1 MKITKIRFF
10 EYGQKPPKNSRFKD
24 TISNETVGGYFDYT
38 SREEAKDVDK
48 EIVKQEDGYF
58 GYTGSHSVG
67 TYSSSGELNT
77 KEERDALKKEID
89 QCFHKDGNLCWDY
102 VISLENDKEAYNL
115 GLENTEQWLSA
126 VKEFLPKMLKE
137 YHIDYNNTLWWFDLH
152 RNTEHPHIHLVF
164 MEKHQTRTR
173 GKLTPREMKNVKRHI
188 YSSLSAR
195 AKLKERTG
203 KDYRTFFQEKDM
215 SLKELVTSI
224 EKKDLKKNPKLKGLY
239 KVLPKTGRLQYNSY
253 NMKQYQP
260 MIKSIIDD
268 LIQSDDELNKTF
280 NEYISKLD
288 QLEEVMNEE
297 GNDIATIKEAE
308 LEKFYSKVGNYILQ
322 NFKKTE
328 YVEESKKDGNKVN
341 LPYKPKKTYKKKYL
355 TETKLKGYIHKLANE
370 QQSEID
376 KAIEEYNRRMEE
388 QLLV

>member
-10 EYGQKPPKNSRFKD
+10 EYGKEPPKNSRFKD

-38 SREEAKDVDK
+38 GREEAKDVDK
-48 EIVKQEDGYF
+48 EIDKQEDGYF

-77 KEERDALKKEID
+77 KEERDAFKKEID
-89 QCFHKDGNLCWDY
+89 HCFHKNGNLCWDY
-102 VISLENDKEAYNL
+102 VISLEDDNEAYQL

-164 MEKHQTRTR
+164 MEKNQTRSR
-173 GKLTPREMKNVKRHI
+173 GKLTPREMQNVKRHI

-195 AKLKERTG
+195 AMLKERTG

-215 SLKELVTSI
+215 SLKELMTSI
-224 EKKDLKKNPKLKGLY
+224 EKKDIKKNPKLRDLY
-239 KVLPKTGRLQYNSY
+239 KVLPKTGRLQYNSC

-260 MIKSIIDD
+260 MIKTIIDD
-268 LIQSDDELNKTF
+268 LIQNDEDLKTAF
-280 NEYISKLD
+280 NEYIRKLD

-297 GNDIATIKEAE
+297 GNDVATIKEAE

-322 NFKKTE
+322 NYKKTE
-328 YVEESKKDGNKVN
+328 YVEESKKDENKVN
-341 LPYKPKKTYKKKYL
+341 LPSKNKKVYKKKYL
-355 TETKLKGYIHKLANE
+355 TEAKLKGYIHKLANE
-370 QQSEID
+370 QQSKIN
-376 KAIEEYNRRMEE
+376 KAIEEYNQRMEE

>member
-1 MKITKIRFF
+1 
-10 EYGQKPPKNSRFKD
+10 
-24 TISNETVGGYFDYT
+24 
-38 SREEAKDVDK
+38 
-48 EIVKQEDGYF
+48 
-58 GYTGSHSVG
+58 
-67 TYSSSGELNT
+67 
-77 KEERDALKKEID
+77 
-89 QCFHKDGNLCWDY
+89 
-102 VISLENDKEAYNL
+102 
-115 GLENTEQWLSA
+115 
-126 VKEFLPKMLKE
+126 
-137 YHIDYNNTLWWFDLH
+137 
-152 RNTEHPHIHLVF
+152 
-164 MEKHQTRTR
+164 
-173 GKLTPREMKNVKRHI
+173 
-188 YSSLSAR
+188 
-195 AKLKERTG
+195 
-203 KDYRTFFQEKDM
+203 
-215 SLKELVTSI
+215 
-224 EKKDLKKNPKLKGLY
+224 
-239 KVLPKTGRLQYNSY
+239 
-253 NMKQYQP
+253 MKQYQP